1 MSARFPAVT
10 RVRDGV
16 RHRGVRAILLQV
28 LALLCLALLFTG
40 ATALWGLH
48 TVQLNVAATRTTI
61 TPLMDATHQ
70 VEATLLRA
78 QTAARGYSVSGD
90 QAFAREYAEATADL
104 TAARD
109 VLGEVAAGRLP
120 QLRSLNESVDTWLGL
135 TREPGRDTP
144 RRSLDLPTTTS
155 AMDRALGT
163 LEDVRADASRLREER
178 RADLNRS
185 MTLAAA
191 AVVTA
196 AMLSIAVAFLALGRA
211 DRALGAPLLALQC
224 TVARQRAGDHDAVAE
239 TSHGALEVV
248 GLAASFNAFTREARD
263 VVEQRERTLEQLTEL
278 NHQKSVFVSTTNHE
292 LRTPLTSISGYVE
305 MLQDGDF
312 GSVGPE
318 QARVLEVVRRNTE
331 RLRLLIEDLLL
342 INKLD
347 QDREN
352 RSARHRVMDLAECVS
367 GVVTNL
373 VPQAA
378 AGEVTVHVDTD
389 GSWPVF
395 GDRDRLERAVTNVV
409 GNAIKFT
416 PPHGAVSLT
425 LEGTSG
431 GTGVRLTCTDT
442 GMGIPEKEVGSLFTS
457 FTRASNA
464 TAQQVPGTGLG
475 LVIMR
480 TIVEQHGGS
489 VALESVE
496 GEGTTVTLN
505 LPLATQRSEPV
516 QRVVATDAPSCS
528 PE

>member
-1 MSARFPAVT
+1 
-10 RVRDGV
+10 
-16 RHRGVRAILLQV
+16 
-28 LALLCLALLFTG
+28 
-40 ATALWGLH
+40 
-48 TVQLNVAATRTTI
+48 
-61 TPLMDATHQ
+61 
-70 VEATLLRA
+70 
-78 QTAARGYSVSGD
+78 
-90 QAFAREYAEATADL
+90 
-104 TAARD
+104 
-109 VLGEVAAGRLP
+109 
-120 QLRSLNESVDTWLGL
+120 
-135 TREPGRDTP
+135 
-144 RRSLDLPTTTS
+144 
-155 AMDRALGT
+155 MDRALGT
-163 LEDVRADASRLREER
+163 LEDVRADASRLREQR

-224 TVARQRAGDHDAVAE
+224 TVARQRAGDHDAVAD
-239 TSHGALEVV
+239 TSHGAAEVV
-248 GLAASFNAFTREARD
+248 DLAASFNAFTREARD
-263 VVEQRERTLEQLTEL
+263 VAEQRERTLEQLTEL
-278 NHQKSVFVSTTNHE
+278 NRQKSVFVSTTNHE

-347 QDREN
+347 QDQEN
-352 RSARHRVMDLAECVS
+352 RSARHCVLDLAECVS

-378 AGEVTVHVDTD
+378 AGEVTVHADTD

-425 LEGTSG
+425 LEGTPD

-516 QRVVATDAPSCS
+516 QRVVATDAP
-528 PE
+528 

>member
-16 RHRGVRAILLQV
+16 RHRGVRTILLQV

-48 TVQLNVAATRTTI
+48 TVQLNVAATRATI

-163 LEDVRADASRLREER
+163 LEDVRADASRLREQR

-211 DRALGAPLLALQC
+211 DRALGAPLLALQR
-224 TVARQRAGDHDAVAE
+224 TVARL
-239 TSHGALEVV
+239 S
-248 GLAASFNAFTREARD
+248 
-263 VVEQRERTLEQLTEL
+263 
-278 NHQKSVFVSTTNHE
+278 
-292 LRTPLTSISGYVE
+292 
-305 MLQDGDF
+305 
-312 GSVGPE
+312 
-318 QARVLEVVRRNTE
+318 
-331 RLRLLIEDLLL
+331 LIH
-342 INKLD
+342 I
-347 QDREN
+347 
-352 RSARHRVMDLAECVS
+352 
-367 GVVTNL
+367 
-373 VPQAA
+373 
-378 AGEVTVHVDTD
+378 
-389 GSWPVF
+389 
-395 GDRDRLERAVTNVV
+395 
-409 GNAIKFT
+409 
-416 PPHGAVSLT
+416 
-425 LEGTSG
+425 
-431 GTGVRLTCTDT
+431 
-442 GMGIPEKEVGSLFTS
+442 
-457 FTRASNA
+457 
-464 TAQQVPGTGLG
+464 
-475 LVIMR
+475 
-480 TIVEQHGGS
+480 
-489 VALESVE
+489 
-496 GEGTTVTLN
+496 
-505 LPLATQRSEPV
+505 
-516 QRVVATDAPSCS
+516 
-528 PE
+528 